1 MEAHEVRKLLTN
13 LKEAFSMN
21 SVEPM
26 AKLLVLVTMSFIWLL
41 LESSSEFK
49 CATSLMNNL
58 IFTEKGAFAK
68 DSQDEQASA
77 VNNIN
82 LTLIDEEYLIRLFT
96 NFNNSF
102 IVIEYFDV

>member
-1 MEAHEVRKLLTN
+1 
-13 LKEAFSMN
+13 
-21 SVEPM
+21 
-26 AKLLVLVTMSFIWLL
+26 
-41 LESSSEFK
+41 
-49 CATSLMNNL
+49 MNNL